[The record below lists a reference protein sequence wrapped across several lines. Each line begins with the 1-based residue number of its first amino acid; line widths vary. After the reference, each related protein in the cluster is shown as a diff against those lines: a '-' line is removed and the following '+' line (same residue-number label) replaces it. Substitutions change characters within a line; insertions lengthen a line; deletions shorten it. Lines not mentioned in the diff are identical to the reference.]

1 MIVKICET
9 SDLHYGANTFLTQKL
24 YDHLK
29 KNFVGFCKEKQPD
42 IIAICGDLYHTKLSL
57 TSIEAHLAERF
68 INDLRQACPN
78 SRIILV
84 NGTRSHDLNQLEV
97 FKAYEN
103 ENFKVYMKHTEDYYK
118 NDFKYLVI
126 PEEYFPDK
134 TEYNKYF
141 ETKEKFDWVFF
152 HGMFNFA
159 GSYALKAG
167 NKFNK
172 ICFAPE
178 DFENCVSGMIVGGHI
193 HDPLSKKNV
202 EYCGSFERWKHGEEM
217 TKGFRYHE
225 YDTKT
230 KKVLVD
236 KFIENVD
243 CEKFIT
249 IDFKDLPCDNLEELV
264 KIIKEKSSG
273 VTSLRIKVSKGDG
286 ITDRQ
291 SENLMAA
298 SLQFPNVVL
307 YKESKIEVHRNTEE
321 EKKEME
327 ERRKRISEYEGLT
340 FEQIT
345 KKYSKEVFGK
355 TVTDEQIQ
363 EILSS

>member
-1 MIVKICET
+1 MVIKIIEIG
-9 SDLHYGANTFLTQKL
+9 DLHFGASSLLTQTL
-24 YDHLK
+24 YDNLK
-29 KNFVGFCKEKQPD
+29 NNFLSFAIKKQPD
-42 IIAICGDLYHTKLSL
+42 IIAICGDYYHAKLAL
-57 TSIEAHLAERF
+57 TSKEAQYASNFMQELK
-68 INDLRQACPN
+68 ISCPN

-84 NGTRSHDLNQLEV
+84 NGTRSHDLNQLEM
-97 FKAYEN
+97 FRALEDD
-103 ENFKVYMKHTEDYYK
+103 NFKIYMNHCDDYYK
-118 NDFKYLVI
+118 NDFHYLVI

-172 ICFAPE
+172 ICFSPE

-230 KKVLVD
+230 KKVIVD
-236 KFIENVD
+236 EFIENVD
-243 CEKFIT
+243 CAKFIT
-249 IDFKDLPCDNLEELV
+249 INFKDLPCDNLEELV
-264 KIIKEKSSG
+264 KIIKDKSSG
-273 VTSLRIKVSKGDG
+273 VTSLRIKVSKGDN
-286 ITDRQ
+286 ISDKQ

-307 YKESKIEVHRNTEE
+307 YREAKTEIHRNTEE

-327 ERRKRISEYEGLT
+327 ERRKRISEYDGLT

-345 KKYSKEVFGK
+345 KKYAKEVFGK
-355 TVTDEQIQ
+355 IVTDEQIQ
-363 EILSS
+363 EVLSS